1 MAWKWAHR
9 DAKHGMDADTGMDMY
24 INIDMDMDTKMDATT
39 DNRPLSGEVRA

>member
-1 MAWKWAHR
+1 
-9 DAKHGMDADTGMDMY
+9 MDADTGMDMY